1 MNDRQRLAW
10 QAETMASLLP
20 LLVFVA
26 VMLLML
32 VRNAGRSAQRD
43 PRAFRPR
50 RTTAG
55 RRGHGDEFPFALR
68 RADLTGLR
76 DGYSGEALDP
86 GRGLVRCAGCGVLY
100 HVESARVLARENGGR
115 CAACGTSDFRAVV
128 LVDD

>member
-1 MNDRQRLAW
+1 
-10 QAETMASLLP
+10 MARLLP
-20 LLVFVA
+20 LLAFV
-26 VMLLML
+26 VVLLL
-32 VRNAGRSAQRD
+32 LIVRSASRSRQRD

-50 RTTAG
+50 RPATG
-55 RRGHGDEFPFALR
+55 RRGHGDESSFELR

-115 CAACGTSDFRAVV
+115 CAACGTSEFRAVV
-128 LVDD
+128 LVDH